1 MLDVYNQLAAAV
13 RSHDND
19 SVADLNERL
28 RTVFKE
34 VRIDTVDKN
43 TVGLLP
49 VLRDDVLDRYGDLV
63 PVMADEAG
71 ATPSLVVPPTSP
83 AVLWTTNATR

>member
-1 MLDVYNQLAAAV
+1 
-13 RSHDND
+13 
-19 SVADLNERL
+19 
-28 RTVFKE
+28 
-34 VRIDTVDKN
+34 
-43 TVGLLP
+43 
-49 VLRDDVLDRYGDLV
+49 VLDRYGDLV